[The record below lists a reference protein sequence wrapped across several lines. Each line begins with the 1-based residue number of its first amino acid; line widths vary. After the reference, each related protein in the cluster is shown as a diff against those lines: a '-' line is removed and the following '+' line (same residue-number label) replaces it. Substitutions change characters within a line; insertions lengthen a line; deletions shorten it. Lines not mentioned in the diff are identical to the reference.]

1 MLCRLPLRCAISSR
15 YAPPISALGAVSR
28 SLPRRQ
34 HKHVRKAW
42 EDEAKAELAVTPIT
56 QSHSRGTTTRHLPL
70 FFRPFFSEM
79 AFVAGRRFAPR
90 APHSYELPFLP
101 LGARSHT
108 VGRAEECTRTS
119 LNRFVSEIPER
130 RLAPPKAVGGRR
142 REGRNRE
149 DSQLA
154 STQTGAPF

>member
-1 MLCRLPLRCAISSR
+1 MLEKPGKRA
-15 YAPPISALGAVSR
+15 AV
-28 SLPRRQ
+28 P
-34 HKHVRKAW
+34 
-42 EDEAKAELAVTPIT
+42 PIT
-56 QSHSRGTTTRHLPL
+56 QSHSGRPDIFL
-70 FFRPFFSEM
+70 FFFVPFFSEM

-142 REGRNRE
+142 GEGRNRE